1 VSPLEHVTAYVAVG
15 MLRALVQTPPGDHTI
30 ATHHFLVGDLRH
42 LSALSPHAA
51 HACGAEC

>member
-1 VSPLEHVTAYVAVG
+1 MSPLEHVTAYVAVG